1 MRKITFFVLALFCA
15 VASWAQGTVKVLD
28 TDAEN
33 LITSADQITSPCSE
47 SSEGSIEAL
56 LDGDPASFWHSAWQG
71 DASKWAVGTH
81 YFQVE
86 IAGLPDDLGF
96 EFTRRDN
103 SGNQI
108 IKWGVYGAP
117 SADAAKEQCTLL
129 AEVETPFGSQT
140 ETLTSQVFAR
150 QGFDILRFYNLQTTS
165 GSVFFHLAEFRLL
178 PCKEA
183 DELEVAVYDL
193 QAIYDT
199 YTAKAL
205 NPEDLGD
212 KPGKYGEA
220 AYAAFEKVMEYAN
233 EICQAG
239 TDCGLS
245 VEQVAA
251 AGEAIKE
258 AWAAV
263 EASRVP
269 WQQEIKPGY
278 YVIKSALDF
287 YENVTIPGGT
297 DDATGETVPETTKKV
312 YYEKAIYADGTTPK
326 WKTFEPKAAFLFKI
340 EESATPRAYVVKNM
354 LDNLTWNTLTSFTA
368 EETDTTMM
376 FDWSMENI
384 SMFADS
390 TVQKVIPMVYN
401 IRFSGASDVKS
412 NTGTFVHAGGHG
424 GGTGKSGNI
433 VNWSCSRDPEN
444 SPCATDWYLEE
455 IDEATALAWIEAASP
470 VKKYQAMIDSVNVIK
485 NAFPAQKAIAVDK
498 VSELDRENPLITS
511 ASQFS
516 SPFTTLDGQDTT
528 EEQIFANLINEEGTT
543 YWHSRWEDGNANP
556 GTHYLEVADIPAD
569 AANVAFEITRRPVDN
584 DHPAVLSVYGFDD
597 HNAELTK
604 EEGTLLAT
612 CRVGDTSNNETKVS
626 DVFNTQGKT
635 VLRFYNEE
643 SAPISVNRG
652 YWHCKKFQL
661 YPATIS
667 YGATTT
673 QATVRADLMAD
684 VEAALKAWNANNY
697 QAETVVAE
705 DKGAEVEAAYNAVVN
720 AYAAWS
726 EVYADPT
733 PMRDAVAAAKEF
745 AKGIVEGKNPGQ
757 WPAGAGASVITT
769 ATDAAEAYNNAG
781 AYTPAGVEEQI
792 AAITAAKETVKGNA
806 IQVVP
811 GKWYA
816 IRFAT
821 EEEYEANPGWD
832 KNAAVSKEHGNLY
845 GNYVAPAEN
854 LPAVLENEEVT
865 VEAEHPI
872 IENED
877 VRKGTE
883 LRFTEATPAVD
894 NIAFRFV
901 QLGDNLA
908 LQHASGWFVGTN
920 GNLTNLPALFSTEAI
935 GYGKSL
941 IKVRN
946 LAGEDVNNGG
956 TPSYLHAQVN
966 AHKLVA
972 WAADAIDSRSALY
985 IEEVDGNVTV
995 GELVE
1000 EVRQGATH
1008 FLTSPLDL
1016 AYGANA
1022 NVQLYDFKG
1031 YEKTATGVKVA
1042 FDKIEKAQAGKACL
1056 LVVDG
1061 DLSET
1066 PTAADTTE
1074 VTFTL
1079 DATHFAAQPDST
1091 QALVGTYSY
1100 QWVEEEKMPST
1111 ITIYQN
1117 VMQMASGEDATECS
1131 RDIWAFE
1138 GAIDLLK
1145 AQAIEN
1151 ISGDLV
1157 LEIEGEFDT
1166 DAIQDV
1172 IANAVNTRGS
1182 IYTLD
1187 GRYVGK
1193 GNLGTVRNLGRGIYI
1208 VNGVKIAVK

>member
-1 MRKITFFVLALFCA
+1 MKKITFFVLALFCA

-47 SSEGSIEAL
+47 SSEGSIGAL
-56 LDGDPASFWHSAWQG
+56 LDGDPTTFWHSAWQG

-150 QGFDILRFYNLQTTS
+150 QGFDILRFYNLQTTG

-183 DELEVAVYDL
+183 DKLEVAVYDL

-205 NPEDLGD
+205 DPEKLGD
-212 KPGKYGEA
+212 KPGQYGEA

-233 EICQAG
+233 DICQAG

-354 LDNLTWNTLTSFTA
+354 MDNLTWKTLTSFTA

-412 NTGTFVHAGGHG
+412 KTETFVHAGGHG

-444 SPCATDWYLEE
+444 TPCATDWYLEE
-455 IDEATALAWIEAASP
+455 IDEATANAWIEAASP
-470 VKKYQAMIDSVNVIK
+470 VKKYQTMIDSVNVIK

-498 VSELDRENPLITS
+498 LTKLYEDEPLITS
-511 ASQFS
+511 VDQLS
-516 SPFTTLDGQDTT
+516 SPMTEPNEGTIEGLIDGNPSTYWHATWSAGANTTPGTNYLSVSD
-528 EEQIFANLINEEGTT
+528 INEEM
-543 YWHSRWEDGNANP
+543 
-556 GTHYLEVADIPAD
+556 VALK
-569 AANVAFEITRRPVDN
+569 ITRRSGAQN
-584 DHPAVLSVYGFDD
+584 DHVAVFSVFGFDAVD
-597 HNAELTK
+597 ESLTK
-604 EEGTLLAT
+604 EDGVLLDTLKIPYASA
-612 CRVGDTSNNETKVS
+612 GETRIS
-626 DVFNTQGKT
+626 DVFSTQGKT

-643 SAPISVNRG
+643 SAPISANRG
-652 YWHCKKFQL
+652 YWHAAEFQL
-661 YPATIS
+661 FKAEQS
-667 YGATTT
+667 QGATTT
-673 QATVRADLMAD
+673 QATVRAELIAA
-684 VEAALKAWNANNY
+684 VETALEAWNANNY

-705 DKGAEVEAAYNAVVN
+705 DKGAEVEAAYNTVVN
-720 AYAAWS
+720 AYAAWTA
-726 EVYADPT
+726 VYTDPT

-757 WPAGAGASVITT
+757 WPVGSGASVITT

-821 EEEYEANPGWD
+821 EEEYEDNPGWD

-854 LPAVLENEEVT
+854 RPAVLEEEEV
-865 VEAEHPI
+865 VEEAEHAI

-883 LRFTEATPAVD
+883 LRFTEATPEAD
-894 NIAFRFV
+894 NKAFRFV
-901 QLGDNLA
+901 KLGDNLA

-946 LAGEDVNNGG
+946 LAGEDVKDGDGG

-1000 EVRQGATH
+1000 AVRQGATH

-1079 DATHFAAQPDST
+1079 DATNFAAQPDST

-1157 LEIEGEFDT
+1157 LEIAGEFDT

-1172 IANAVNTRGS
+1172 IANAVNTRGC

>member
-1 MRKITFFVLALFCA
+1 MRKITFFMLALFCA

-47 SSEGSIEAL
+47 TSEGSIEAL
-56 LDGDPASFWHSAWQG
+56 LDGNHETFWHSAWQG
-71 DASKWAVGTH
+71 DASTWAVGTH

-96 EFTRRDN
+96 EFTRRNN

-117 SADAAKEQCTLL
+117 SADAAKEECTLL
-129 AEVETPFGSQT
+129 AEVETPFGTQT

-150 QGFDILRFYNLQTTS
+150 QGFDILRFYNLQNTS

-178 PCKEA
+178 PCKVA

-205 NPEDLGD
+205 DPEKLGD
-212 KPGKYGEA
+212 KPGQYSEA

-354 LDNLTWNTLTSFTA
+354 MDNLTWKTLTSFTA

-412 NTGTFVHAGGHG
+412 KTETFVHAGGHG

-444 SPCATDWYLEE
+444 TPCATDWYLEE
-455 IDEATALAWIEAASP
+455 IDEATANAWIEAASP
-470 VKKYQAMIDSVNVIK
+470 VKKYQTMIDSVNVIK

-498 VSELDRENPLITS
+498 LTKLYEDEPLITS
-511 ASQFS
+511 VDQLS
-516 SPFTTLDGQDTT
+516 SPMTEPNEGTIEGLIDGNPSTYWHATWSAGANTTPGTNYLSVSD
-528 EEQIFANLINEEGTT
+528 INEEM
-543 YWHSRWEDGNANP
+543 
-556 GTHYLEVADIPAD
+556 VALK
-569 AANVAFEITRRPVDN
+569 ITRRSGAQN
-584 DHPAVLSVYGFDD
+584 DHVAVFSVFGFDAVD
-597 HNAELTK
+597 ESLTK
-604 EEGTLLAT
+604 EDGVLLDTLKIPYASA
-612 CRVGDTSNNETKVS
+612 GETRIS
-626 DVFNTQGKT
+626 DVFSTQGKT

-643 SAPISVNRG
+643 SAPISANRG
-652 YWHCKKFQL
+652 YWHAAEFQL
-661 YPATIS
+661 FKAEQS
-667 YGATTT
+667 QGATTT
-673 QATVRADLMAD
+673 QATVRAELIAA
-684 VEAALKAWNANNY
+684 VETALEAWNANNY

-720 AYAAWS
+720 AYAAWT

-757 WPAGAGASVITT
+757 WPAGAGSSVV
-769 ATDAAEAYNNAG
+769 AAAVEAAQAYNNAG
-781 AYTPAGVEEQI
+781 EYTPAGMEAQI
-792 AAITAAKETVKGNA
+792 AAIAAAKT
-806 IQVVP
+806 QVAGMANPVEA

-821 EEEYEANPGWD
+821 EEEYEANGWD
-832 KNAAVSKEHGNLY
+832 KSGAESKTQGNLY
-845 GNYVAPAEN
+845 NNYVAPAGNIE
-854 LPAVLENEEVT
+854 AVVEDDVVT
-865 VEAEHPI
+865 SDAEHPI

-883 LRFTEATPAVD
+883 LRFTEATPAAD

-956 TPSYLHAQVN
+956 TPSYLHAQVDG
-966 AHKLVA
+966 HKLVA

-985 IEEVDGNVTV
+985 IEEVDDNVIV
-995 GELVE
+995 GEELVE

-1016 AYGANA
+1016 TYDANA

-1079 DATHFAAQPDST
+1079 DATNFAVQPDST

-1117 VMQMASGEDATECS
+1117 VMQMASGEDNTECS

-1157 LEIEGEFDT
+1157 LEIAGEFDT

-1187 GRYVGK
+1187 GRFVGK

>member
-1 MRKITFFVLALFCA
+1 MRKITFFMLTLFCA
-15 VASWAQGTVKVLD
+15 AVSWAQGTVKVVD

-33 LITSADQITSPCSE
+33 LIKSPGQITSPCTQSG
-47 SSEGSIEAL
+47 EGSIEGMI
-56 LDGDPASFWHSAWQG
+56 DSNPDTYWHSAWSG
-71 DASKWAVGTH
+71 DAASWAVGTH
-81 YFQVE
+81 YFEVDVPD
-86 IAGLPDDLGF
+86 LPSEFGF
-96 EFTRRDN
+96 EYTRRKHHD
-103 SGNQI
+103 GQI
-108 IKWGVYGAP
+108 VRWGVYGAP
-117 SADAAKEQCTLL
+117 SAEATKAQCTLL
-129 AEVETPFGSQT
+129 MEVETPFGEQGEVRISPAIQ
-140 ETLTSQVFAR
+140 S
-150 QGFDILRFYNLQTTS
+150 QGFTKIRFYNEETNS
-165 GSVFFHLAEFRLL
+165 SSVFFHVAEFRLL
-178 PCKEA
+178 PCTEA
-183 DELEVAVYDL
+183 DAIEVAIYSL
-193 QAIYDT
+193 QEIFNALSE
-199 YTAKAL
+199 KAL
-205 NPEDLGD
+205 TEEQLGTA
-212 KPGKYGEA
+212 PGQYSSE
-220 AYAAFEKVMEYAN
+220 AYAAFEKAMEYAN

-239 TDCGLS
+239 ADLVEIS

-287 YENVTIPGGT
+287 YETVTIPGGT
-297 DDATGETVPETTKKV
+297 DDATGVEVPETTKKV

-354 LDNLTWNTLTSFTA
+354 LGNLTWNTLTSFTA

-401 IRFSGASDVKS
+401 IRFSGASDNKG

-424 GGTGKSGNI
+424 GGIGKSGNI

-444 SPCATDWYLEE
+444 TPCATDWYLEE
-455 IDEATALAWIEAASP
+455 IDEATAQEWIAGSSDIL
-470 VKKYQAMIDSVNVIK
+470 VVTSMIDSVNVIK
-485 NAFPAQKAIAVDK
+485 NAFPAQKAIAEDK
-498 VSELDRENPLITS
+498 LTKLYEDEPLITS
-511 ASQFS
+511 VAQLS
-516 SPFTTLDGQDTT
+516 SPMT
-528 EEQIFANLINEEGTT
+528 EPNEGTIEGLIDGNPST
-543 YWHSRWEDGNANP
+543 YWHATWSAGANTTP
-556 GTHYLEVADIPAD
+556 GTNYLSVSDINADMIALK
-569 AANVAFEITRRPVDN
+569 ITRRSGAQN
-584 DHPAVLSVYGFDD
+584 DHVAVFSVYGYD
-597 HNAELTK
+597 NVNESMTK
-604 EEGTLLAT
+604 EDGTLLAT
-612 CRVGDTSNNETKVS
+612 LRIPYQAAGETRIS
-626 DVFNTQGKT
+626 DVFSTQGNT

-643 SAPISVNRG
+643 SAPISANRG
-652 YWHCKKFQL
+652 YWHAAEFQL
-661 YPATIS
+661 YKAEQSQGATI
-667 YGATTT
+667 T
-673 QATVRADLMAD
+673 QAVARSAELDA
-684 VEAALKAWNANNY
+684 VVSALEAWNAGNFVPDSNL
-697 QAETVVAE
+697 
-705 DKGAEVEAAYNAVVN
+705 DEVQPAYDAVVS
-720 AYAAWS
+720 AYAAWTA
-726 EVYADPT
+726 VYTDPT

-757 WPAGAGASVITT
+757 WPVGSGASIITT
-769 ATDAAEAYNNAG
+769 ATDAAEAYNNTG
-781 AYTPAGVEEQI
+781 TYTLAGVEEQI
-792 AAITAAKETVKGNA
+792 AAITAAKAEVQSKA

-832 KNAAVSKEHGNLY
+832 KNAAVSKQHGNLY

-854 LPAVLENEEVT
+854 RPAVLEEEEV
-865 VEAEHPI
+865 VEEAEHAI

-883 LRFTEATPAVD
+883 LRFTEATPEAD
-894 NIAFRFV
+894 NKAFRFV
-901 QLGDNLA
+901 KLGDNLA

-946 LAGEDVNNGG
+946 LAGEDVDKGG
-956 TPSYLHAQVN
+956 TPSYLHAQVP

-985 IEEVDGNVTV
+985 IEEVDGSVAV
-995 GELVE
+995 GTELVE

-1016 AYGANA
+1016 TYDANA
-1022 NVQLYDFKG
+1022 NVQLYEFKG

-1042 FDKIEKAQAGKACL
+1042 FNKIAKAQAGKACL

-1138 GAIDLLK
+1138 GAIDLHK
-1145 AQAIEN
+1145 AKTIEN
-1151 ISGDLV
+1151 GSCDLV
-1157 LEIEGEFDT
+1157 LEIAGEFDT

>member
-1 MRKITFFVLALFCA
+1 MKKITFFVLALFCA

-47 SSEGSIEAL
+47 SSEGSIGAL
-56 LDGDPASFWHSAWQG
+56 LDGDPTTFWHSAWQG

-150 QGFDILRFYNLQTTS
+150 QGFDILRFYNLQTTG

-183 DELEVAVYDL
+183 DELEVAIYDL

-205 NPEDLGD
+205 DPEKLGD
-212 KPGKYGEA
+212 KPGQYGEA

-251 AGEAIKE
+251 VGEDIKE

-354 LDNLTWNTLTSFTA
+354 MDNLTWKTLTSFTA

-433 VNWSCSRDPEN
+433 VNWSCARAEELA
-444 SPCATDWYLEE
+444 PCATDWYLEE
-455 IDEATALAWIEAASP
+455 IDEATANAWIEAASP

-498 VSELDRENPLITS
+498 LTKLYEDEPLITS
-511 ASQFS
+511 VDQLS
-516 SPFTTLDGQDTT
+516 SPMTEPNEGTIEGLIDGNPSTYWHATWSAGANTTPGTNYLSVSD
-528 EEQIFANLINEEGTT
+528 INEEM
-543 YWHSRWEDGNANP
+543 
-556 GTHYLEVADIPAD
+556 VALK
-569 AANVAFEITRRPVDN
+569 ITRRSGAQN
-584 DHPAVLSVYGFDD
+584 DHVAVFSVFGFDAVD
-597 HNAELTK
+597 ESLTK
-604 EEGTLLAT
+604 EDGVLLDTLKIPYASA
-612 CRVGDTSNNETKVS
+612 GETRIS
-626 DVFNTQGKT
+626 DVFSTQGKT

-643 SAPISVNRG
+643 SAPISANRG
-652 YWHCKKFQL
+652 YWHAAEFQL
-661 YPATIS
+661 FKAEQS
-667 YGATTT
+667 QGATTT
-673 QATVRADLMAD
+673 QATVRAELIAA
-684 VEAALKAWNANNY
+684 VETALEAWNTNNY

-705 DKGAEVEAAYNAVVN
+705 GKGAEVEAAYNAVVN

-726 EVYADPT
+726 EVYANPT

-757 WPAGAGASVITT
+757 WPAGSGASVITT
-769 ATDAAEAYNNAG
+769 ATEAAEAYNNAG

-821 EEEYEANPGWD
+821 EEEYDANPGWD

-854 LPAVLENEEVT
+854 RPAVLDTAQVVT
-865 VEAEHPI
+865 EEAEHAI

-883 LRFTEATPAVD
+883 LRFTEATPEAD
-894 NIAFRFV
+894 NKAFRFV
-901 QLGDNLA
+901 KLGDNLA

-946 LAGEDVNNGG
+946 LAGEDVDNGG

-985 IEEVDGNVTV
+985 IEEVDDNVTV
-995 GELVE
+995 GEELVE

-1022 NVQLYDFKG
+1022 SVQLYDFKG

-1066 PTAADTTE
+1066 PTANDTTE

-1079 DATHFAAQPDST
+1079 DATNFAVQPDST

-1117 VMQMASGEDATECS
+1117 VMQMASGEDNTECS

-1157 LEIEGEFDT
+1157 LEIAGEFDT

>member
-1 MRKITFFVLALFCA
+1 MRKITFFMLALFCA

-56 LDGDPASFWHSAWQG
+56 IDGNTGSFWHSAWQG

-117 SADAAKEQCTLL
+117 SADAPKEECTLL

-150 QGFDILRFYNLQTTS
+150 QGFDILRFYNLQNTS

-183 DELEVAVYDL
+183 DELELAIYDL
-193 QAIYDT
+193 QAIYDV

-220 AYAAFEKVMEYAN
+220 AYAAFEKVMEDAN
-233 EICQAG
+233 DICQAG
-239 TDCGLS
+239 TGCGLS
-245 VEQVAA
+245 VEEVAA

-354 LDNLTWNTLTSFTA
+354 MDNLTWNTLTSFTA

-433 VNWSCSRDPEN
+433 VSWSCARAEELA
-444 SPCATDWYLEE
+444 PCATDWYLEE
-455 IDEATALAWIEAASP
+455 IDEATANAWIEAASP
-470 VKKYQAMIDSVNVIK
+470 VKKYQTMIDSVNVIK

-498 VSELDRENPLITS
+498 LTKLYEDEPLITS
-511 ASQFS
+511 VEQLS
-516 SPFTTLDGQDTT
+516 SPMTETKEGKIEYLIDG
-528 EEQIFANLINEEGTT
+528 NPST
-543 YWHSRWEDGNANP
+543 YWHSAWSAEAGAITTP
-556 GTHYLEVADIPAD
+556 GTNYLSVSDINEDMIALK
-569 AANVAFEITRRPVDN
+569 ITRRSNAQN
-584 DHPAVLSVYGFDD
+584 DHVAVFSVFGFDAVD
-597 HNAELTK
+597 ESLTK
-604 EEGTLLAT
+604 EDGVLLDTLKIPYASA
-612 CRVGDTSNNETKVS
+612 GETRLS
-626 DVFNTQGKT
+626 DVFSTQGKT

-643 SAPISVNRG
+643 SAPISANRG
-652 YWHCKKFQL
+652 YWHAAEFQL
-661 YPATIS
+661 FKAEQS
-667 YGATTT
+667 QGATTT
-673 QATVRADLMAD
+673 QATVRADLIAA
-684 VEAALKAWNANNY
+684 VETALEAWNANNY

-705 DKGAEVEAAYNAVVN
+705 GKGAEVEAAYNTVVN

-816 IRFAT
+816 IRFAS
-821 EEEYEANPGWD
+821 EEEYEANGWD
-832 KNAAVSKEHGNLY
+832 KTQAESKTDGNLY
-845 GNYVAPAEN
+845 NNYVAPAGNIE
-854 LPAVLENEEVT
+854 AVVEDEVVT
-865 VEAEHPI
+865 SEAEHPI

-877 VRKGTE
+877 VRKGTA
-883 LRFTEATPAVD
+883 LRFTEATYSED

-901 QLGDNLA
+901 KMGDGMA
-908 LQHASGWFVGTN
+908 LQHSSGWYVGTD
-920 GNLTNLPALFSTEAI
+920 GNLTNFPAFFSTEAI

-941 IKVRN
+941 IKVTRLN
-946 LAGEDVNNGG
+946 GEEIETDGAS
-956 TPSYLHAQVN
+956 PSYLHAQVS

-972 WAADAIDSRSALY
+972 WSDDAIDHRSALY
-985 IEEVDGNVTV
+985 IEEIQGGVAEET
-995 GELVE
+995 ELKE
-1000 EVRQGATH
+1000 DVRRGAMH
-1008 FLTSPLDL
+1008 FLTSPVDL
-1016 AYGANA
+1016 AYDEQAEL
-1022 NVQLYDFKG
+1022 QLYNFKG
-1031 YEKTATGVKVA
+1031 YEKTDNGVKVA
-1042 FDKIEKAQAGKACL
+1042 FDKTDKALAGKACL
-1056 LVVDG
+1056 LIVDG

-1066 PTAADTTE
+1066 PTAEDTIQ
-1074 VTFTL
+1074 VALTL
-1079 DATHFAAQPDST
+1079 DVTNFAAQPDST

-1117 VMQMASGEDATECS
+1117 KMQMASGEDATECS

>member
-1 MRKITFFVLALFCA
+1 MRKITFFMLALFCA

-47 SSEGSIEAL
+47 ASEGSIAAL
-56 LDGDPASFWHSAWQG
+56 LDGDHETYWHSAWKG
-71 DASKWAVGTH
+71 DASTWAVGTH

-96 EFTRRDN
+96 EFTRRN
-103 SGNQI
+103 NGGNQI

-117 SADAAKEQCTLL
+117 SADAAKEECTLL
-129 AEVETPFGSQT
+129 AEVETPFGSWT

-150 QGFDILRFYNLQTTS
+150 QGFDILRFYNLQNNN

-178 PCKEA
+178 PCKVA
-183 DELEVAVYDL
+183 DELEVAIYDL

-205 NPEDLGD
+205 DPEKLGD
-212 KPGKYGEA
+212 KPGQYSA
-220 AYAAFEKVMEYAN
+220 ADYAAFEEVMEYAN
-233 EICQAG
+233 NVIQAG

-245 VEQVAA
+245 VEKIAA

-258 AWAAV
+258 AWADV

-269 WQQEIKPGY
+269 YQQEIKPGY

-287 YENVTIPGGT
+287 YETVTIPGGI
-297 DDATGETVPETTKKV
+297 DDATDEPFPATTKKV
-312 YYEKAIYADGTTPK
+312 YFEKAIYADGTTPK

-340 EESATPRAYVVKNM
+340 EGSATPRAYVVKNM
-354 LDNLTWNTLTSFTA
+354 MDNLTWNTLTSFTA

-412 NTGTFVHAGGHG
+412 NNGTFVHAGGHG

-433 VNWSCSRDPEN
+433 VNWNCSRDPEN
-444 SPCATDWYLEE
+444 TPCASDWYLEE
-455 IDEATALAWIEAASP
+455 IDEATALAWIKAAEP
-470 VKKYQAMIDSVNVIK
+470 VKKYRTMIDSVNVIK

-498 VSELDRENPLITS
+498 LTKLYEDEPLITS
-511 ASQFS
+511 VEQLS
-516 SPFTTLDGQDTT
+516 SPMTEPSEGKIEYLIDGNPSTYWHATWDSGAGAITTPGTNYLSVSD
-528 EEQIFANLINEEGTT
+528 INEEMI
-543 YWHSRWEDGNANP
+543 A
-556 GTHYLEVADIPAD
+556 LK
-569 AANVAFEITRRPVDN
+569 ITRRSGAQN
-584 DHPAVLSVYGFDD
+584 DHVAVFSVFGFDAVD
-597 HNAELTK
+597 ESLTK
-604 EEGTLLAT
+604 EDGVLLDTLKIPYASA
-612 CRVGDTSNNETKVS
+612 GETRLS
-626 DVFNTQGKT
+626 DVFSTQGKT

-643 SAPISVNRG
+643 SAPISANRG
-652 YWHCKKFQL
+652 YWHAAEFQL
-661 YPATIS
+661 FKAEQS
-667 YGATTT
+667 QGATTT
-673 QATVRADLMAD
+673 QATVRAELIAA
-684 VEAALKAWNANNY
+684 VEAALEAWNDNY

-705 DKGAEVEAAYNAVVN
+705 GKGAEVEAAYNAVVN
-720 AYAAWS
+720 AYSAWS

-745 AKGIVEGKNPGQ
+745 AKGVVEGKNPGQ
-757 WPAGAGASVITT
+757 WPEGSGASVITT

-821 EEEYEANPGWD
+821 EEEYEANPSWD
-832 KNAAVSKEHGNLY
+832 KNEAVSKQHGDLY

-854 LPAVLENEEVT
+854 RPAVLEEEEV
-865 VEAEHPI
+865 VEEAEHAI

-883 LRFTEATPAVD
+883 LRFTEATPAAD

-946 LAGEDVNNGG
+946 LAGEDVKDGDGG

-985 IEEVDGNVTV
+985 IEEVDGSVAV
-995 GELVE
+995 GTELVE

-1016 AYGANA
+1016 TYDANA
-1022 NVQLYDFKG
+1022 NVQLYEFKG

-1042 FDKIEKAQAGKACL
+1042 FNKIAKAQAGKACL

-1061 DLSET
+1061 ELSET

-1079 DATHFAAQPDST
+1079 DATNFAAQPDST

-1117 VMQMASGEDATECS
+1117 VMQMASGEDYTECS

-1138 GAIDLLK
+1138 GAIDLHK
-1145 AQAIEN
+1145 AKTIETG
-1151 ISGDLV
+1151 SCDLV
-1157 LEIEGEFDT
+1157 LEIAGEFDT

-1187 GRYVGK
+1187 GRFVGK

>member
-1 MRKITFFVLALFCA
+1 MRKITFFMLTLFCA

-28 TDAEN
+28 TDADN

-47 SSEGSIEAL
+47 ASEGSIEGM
-56 LDGDPASFWHSAWQG
+56 LDGDPKTFWHSAWQG

-86 IAGLPDDLGF
+86 IAGLPDELGF
-96 EFTRRDN
+96 EFTRREN

-117 SADAAKEQCTLL
+117 NADAAKEECTLL
-129 AEVETPFGSQT
+129 AEVETPFGTQT

-150 QGFDILRFYNLQTTS
+150 QGFDILRFYNLQNTS
-165 GSVFFHLAEFRLL
+165 GSVFFHLADFRLL

-183 DELEVAVYDL
+183 DKIEVAIYDL

-205 NPEDLGD
+205 DPEKLGD
-212 KPGKYGEA
+212 KPGQYSAADYG
-220 AYAAFEKVMEYAN
+220 AFEKVMEDAN
-233 EICQAG
+233 AICQAG

-245 VEQVAA
+245 VEKIAA

-263 EASRVP
+263 EASCVP

-287 YENVTIPGGT
+287 YETVTIPGGIDEAT
-297 DDATGETVPETTKKV
+297 DEEVPATTKKV

-354 LDNLTWNTLTSFTA
+354 MDNLTWNTLTSFTA

-390 TVQKVIPMVYN
+390 TVQKVIPVVYN

-412 NTGTFVHAGGHG
+412 NQTFVHANNHG
-424 GGTGKSGNI
+424 GGTGKSSNI
-433 VNWSCSRDPEN
+433 VSYSCARAEELA
-444 SPCATDWYLEE
+444 PCATDWYLEE
-455 IDEATALAWIEAASP
+455 IDEATALAWIKAAEP
-470 VKKYQAMIDSVNVIK
+470 VKKYRTMIDSVNVIK
-485 NAFPAQKAIAVDK
+485 NAFPAQKAIAVDVLTK
-498 VSELDRENPLITS
+498 LYEDEPLITS
-511 ASQFS
+511 VNQLS
-516 SPFTTLDGQDTT
+516 SPMTEPNEGTIEGLIDGNPSTFWHSTWSAGANTTPGTNYLSVSD
-528 EEQIFANLINEEGTT
+528 INEELI
-543 YWHSRWEDGNANP
+543 A
-556 GTHYLEVADIPAD
+556 LK
-569 AANVAFEITRRPVDN
+569 ITRRNNADN
-584 DHPAVLSVYGFDD
+584 DHVVVFSVYGYDNVD
-597 HNAELTK
+597 ASLTK
-604 EEGTLLAT
+604 EEGSLLAT
-612 CRVGDTSNNETKVS
+612 LRIPYQTKGETRIS
-626 DVFNTQGKT
+626 DVFSTQGKT

-643 SAPISVNRG
+643 SAPIAHNRG
-652 YWHCKKFQL
+652 YWHAAEFQL
-661 YPATIS
+661 FKAEQS
-667 YGATTT
+667 QGATTT
-673 QATVRADLMAD
+673 QATVRAELIAA
-684 VEAALKAWNANNY
+684 VETALEAWNDNY

-720 AYAAWS
+720 AYSAWS

-757 WPAGAGASVITT
+757 WPEGSGASVITT

-832 KNAAVSKEHGNLY
+832 KNAAESKEDGNLY

-854 LPAVLENEEVT
+854 IPAVLENGEVT
-865 VEAEHPI
+865 SEAEHPI

-883 LRFTEATPAVD
+883 LRFTEATPAAD

-901 QLGDNLA
+901 KLGDNLA
-908 LQHASGWFVGTN
+908 LQHASGWFVGTD
-920 GNLTNLPALFSTEAI
+920 GNLTNNQPALFSTEAI

-946 LAGEDVNNGG
+946 LAGEDVNKGG
-956 TPSYLHAQVN
+956 TPSYLHAQVP

-1000 EVRQGATH
+1000 AVRQGATH

-1079 DATHFAAQPDST
+1079 DATNFAAQPDST

-1117 VMQMASGEDATECS
+1117 KMQMASGEDATECS

>member
-1 MRKITFFVLALFCA
+1 MRKITFFMLALFCA

-47 SSEGSIEAL
+47 SSEGSIGAL
-56 LDGDPASFWHSAWQG
+56 LDGDPTTFWHSAWQG

-150 QGFDILRFYNLQTTS
+150 QGFDILRFYNLQTTG

-183 DELEVAVYDL
+183 DELEVAIYDL
-193 QAIYDT
+193 EAIYDA

-212 KPGKYGEA
+212 KRGKYGKD
-220 AYAAFEKVMEYAN
+220 AYAAFEEAMEYAN

-239 TDCGLS
+239 TGCGLS
-245 VEQVAA
+245 VEEVAA
-251 AGEAIKE
+251 VGEDIKE

-354 LDNLTWNTLTSFTA
+354 MDNLTWKTLTSFTA

-412 NTGTFVHAGGHG
+412 KTETFVHAGGHG

-433 VNWSCSRDPEN
+433 VSWSCARAEELA
-444 SPCATDWYLEE
+444 PCATDWYLEE

-470 VKKYQAMIDSVNVIK
+470 VKKYQTMIDSVNVIK

-498 VSELDRENPLITS
+498 LTKLYEDEPLITS
-511 ASQFS
+511 VDQLS
-516 SPFTTLDGQDTT
+516 SPMTEPNEGTIEGLIDGNPSTYWHATWSAGANTTPGTNYLSVSD
-528 EEQIFANLINEEGTT
+528 INEEM
-543 YWHSRWEDGNANP
+543 
-556 GTHYLEVADIPAD
+556 VALK
-569 AANVAFEITRRPVDN
+569 ITRRSGAQN
-584 DHPAVLSVYGFDD
+584 DHVAVFSVFGFDAVD
-597 HNAELTK
+597 ESLTK
-604 EEGTLLAT
+604 EDGVLLDTLKIPYASA
-612 CRVGDTSNNETKVS
+612 GETRIS
-626 DVFNTQGKT
+626 DVFSTQGKT

-643 SAPISVNRG
+643 SAPISANRG
-652 YWHCKKFQL
+652 YWHAAEFQL
-661 YPATIS
+661 FKAEQS
-667 YGATTT
+667 QGATTT
-673 QATVRADLMAD
+673 QATVRAELIAA
-684 VEAALKAWNANNY
+684 VETALEAWNANNY

-705 DKGAEVEAAYNAVVN
+705 DKGAEVEAAYNTVVN
-720 AYAAWS
+720 AYAAWTA
-726 EVYADPT
+726 VYTDPT

-854 LPAVLENEEVT
+854 RPAVLDTAQVVT
-865 VEAEHPI
+865 EEAEHAI

-883 LRFTEATPAVD
+883 LRFTEATPAAD

-995 GELVE
+995 GEELVE

-1016 AYGANA
+1016 TYDANA

-1117 VMQMASGEDATECS
+1117 VMQMASGEDNTECS

-1157 LEIEGEFDT
+1157 LEIAGEFDT